1 MQVEDD
7 KCKGKYDSKMYDSKM
22 HGDVCGEGVDSVEEG
37 QALGKVET
45 RLLLAGS
52 IL

>member
-7 KCKGKYDSKMYDSKM
+7 KCKGKYDSKM